1 MFACRLLLVFPG
13 LVETYVMGVMDQAS
27 LSGIK
32 RDSEGSGNG
41 PFIRNTG
48 NRPLFYKE
56 LLAFIDETNVCV

>member
-1 MFACRLLLVFPG
+1 MFACCLLLVFPG
-13 LVETYVMGVMDQAS
+13 LVETYVMDQAS